1 MLEASLK
8 EEERQEE
15 KRREEKRILLE
26 VKLYWKL
33 WDTQA
38 AAESNNQP

>member
-15 KRREEKRILLE
+15 KRMLLE

-38 AAESNNQP
+38 AAESNNHQL